1 MTDRMNELDGEITQ
15 KREMNPASLAN
26 QRPFPPG
33 NRANPGGRPRTKL
46 FRRRILKHLRHPDG
60 EVERIDRV
68 VANIIDAASQPGKDR
83 VAAFEALRDST
94 DGRPRSDEGTDNAP
108 IIVNI
113 VSLGAATDE
122 DEK

>member
-1 MTDRMNELDGEITQ
+1 MTDRMNEHGGQITQ

-26 QRPFPPG
+26 LRPFPPG
-33 NRANPGGRPRTKL
+33 NRANPDGRPRTKL

-68 VANIIDAASQPGKDR
+68 VANIIDAASQPGRDR

-94 DGRPRSDEGTDNAP
+94 DGRPSSDAATDSTP
-108 IIVNI
+108 VVVNI
-113 VSLGAATDE
+113 VSLAPDD